1 MTPEQFKTI
10 DPAIFS
16 KFATLNNLISN
27 IDIIDYLRTNA
38 AELSEKSFL
47 EPWRRDK
54 AAIGIDN
61 VIKLF
66 SE

>member
-1 MTPEQFKTI
+1 MTPEQFNTI
-10 DPAIFS
+10 DPAVFD

-27 IDIIDYLRTNA
+27 IDIIDYLRTNRDI
-38 AELSEKSFL
+38 LLQKPFL
-47 EPWRRDK
+47 QKWDQDK

-66 SE
+66 SK